1 MNLAVLDLNS
11 NREGWPGMAGY
22 KGLLPSGLQGRA
34 SADRAIPCLGAAA
47 VAPLAYAHLTVV
59 VDEAPTTTDSAFC
72 PGSKLAFVPVLEPG
86 QGFRDKSL
94 EAFVP
99 GGRTGTKGA

>member
-1 MNLAVLDLNS
+1 MDPAPIAPPVLSLVPLVAAA
-11 NREGWPGMAGY
+11 E
-22 KGLLPSGLQGRA
+22 LLPCHIPAQSLIGL
-34 SADRAIPCLGAAA
+34 I
-47 VAPLAYAHLTVV
+47 YIY
-59 VDEAPTTTDSAFC
+59 TTTDLAFC

-86 QGFRDKSL
+86 QKPL

>member
-34 SADRAIPCLGAAA
+34 SADRTIPCLAAAA
-47 VAPLAYAHLTVV
+47 VAPLAYTRLAVA
-59 VDEAPTTTDSAFC
+59 VDEASMPLAPC
-72 PGSKLAFVPVLEPG
+72 PPPPMVPVARPCL
-86 QGFRDKSL
+86 L
-94 EAFVP
+94 
-99 GGRTGTKGA
+99 